1 MKKYQILIKIK
12 YYKNVTGMEKQRFII
27 IHHNIIFI
35 FIDYFNT
42 QNSFA
47 SSIKNYYIYI
57 FLSEFKLNN
66 I

>member
-1 MKKYQILIKIK
+1 M
-12 YYKNVTGMEKQRFII
+12 GMEKQRFII